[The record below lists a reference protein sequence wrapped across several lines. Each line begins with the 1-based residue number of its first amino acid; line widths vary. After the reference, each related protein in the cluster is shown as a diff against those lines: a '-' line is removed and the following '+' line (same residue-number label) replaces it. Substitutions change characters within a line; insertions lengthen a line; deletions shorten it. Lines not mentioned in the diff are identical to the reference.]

1 MSLIDILVF
10 LLKRK
15 KYSIGIPFLAGIL
28 GFIIAWLLPEYYK
41 SEIRV
46 LLDTGSKTT
55 SISSLAKSAV
65 PSNLLGSLGTSIG
78 SIGTQENEDLYLE
91 IVTGRDVLLATIE
104 KFRLDTIYKG
114 VKYKETLLKRFDKD
128 IKIEVDELTGVISC
142 AYEAKNK
149 ILARDLVRFVVEEA
163 NARYVKLRKER
174 ALQTIEHLKIFKQS
188 VVVSVDSLSNVLITF
203 YRDNNLLD
211 LESQLK
217 LTVTALAGYEE
228 QINNMRISE
237 SKAGSDNSTTAEL
250 RKRRF
255 ILEKEFQK
263 LRGEYSED
271 YLPNKNS
278 VYVNSDWAAEK
289 LIEQGKLESDFKRLF
304 TMLETIESNI
314 IMEEGNA
321 AKNLPVI
328 QIVQDAYLA
337 DYKSKPKRAMWAI
350 VTALISAF
358 FVYSLLILRGILN
371 NEIPSEDEIKNNI
384 KNLLKAGFKK

>member
-1 MSLIDILVF
+1 MSLTDVLIF

-15 KYSIGIPFLAGIL
+15 KHSLGIPFLAGVL
-28 GFIIAWLLPEYYK
+28 GFVIAWILPEYYK

-55 SISSLAKSAV
+55 NVNSLLKNATS
-65 PSNLLGSLGTSIG
+65 SNLLGSLGTSVG
-78 SIGTQENEDLYLE
+78 GVGGQENEDLYLE

-104 KFRLDTIYKG
+104 KFKLDTIYKTA
-114 VKYKETLLKRFDKD
+114 KYKETLLKRFDKD

-142 AYEAKNK
+142 EYEAKNK
-149 ILARDLVRFVVEEA
+149 VLARDLVRFVVEEA
-163 NARYVKLRKER
+163 NTKYVKLRKER
-174 ALQTIEHLKIFKQS
+174 ALQTIEHLSVFKQG
-188 VVVSVDSLSNVLITF
+188 VVASVDSLSKVLIVF

-255 ILEKEFQK
+255 ILEREFQK
-263 LRGEYSED
+263 LRGEYSDD
-271 YLPNKNS
+271 YLPSKNS

-289 LIEQGKLESDFKRLF
+289 LIEQGRLESDFKRLF
-304 TMLETIESNI
+304 TMLEMIESNI
-314 IMEEGNA
+314 VMEEGNA

-337 DYKSKPKRAMWAI
+337 DYKSKPKRAIWA
-350 VTALISAF
+350 VVGSLLSA
-358 FVYSLLILRGILN
+358 VLVCSILILRGILN
-371 NEIPSEDEIKNNI
+371 SEIPCEKETRES
-384 KNLLKAGFKK
+384 LKKLFETSLRK

>member
-1 MSLIDILVF
+1 MSLIDVLIF

-15 KYSIGIPFLAGIL
+15 KYSLGIPFLAGVL
-28 GFIIAWLLPEYYK
+28 GFVLAWISPEYYK

-46 LLDTGSKTT
+46 FLDTGSKTT
-55 SISSLAKSAV
+55 SVSSFIKNAASSSV
-65 PSNLLGSLGTSIG
+65 LGSLGASI
-78 SIGTQENEDLYLE
+78 IGGMGAQENEDLYME
-91 IVTGRDVLLATIE
+91 IVEGRDVHLATIE
-104 KFRLDTIYKG
+104 KFRLDTIYKSA
-114 VKYKETLLKRFDKD
+114 KYKETLLKSFEKD
-128 IKIEVDELTGVISC
+128 IKIKVDELTGVISC
-142 AYEAKNK
+142 EYEAKNK
-149 ILARDLVRFVVEEA
+149 VLARDLVRFVVEEA
-163 NARYVKLRKER
+163 NTRYVKLRKER
-174 ALQTIEHLKIFKQS
+174 ALQTIEQLNVFKQS
-188 VVVSVDSLSNVLITF
+188 VMASVDSLSKVLITF

-271 YLPNKNS
+271 YLPSKNS
-278 VYVNSDWAAEK
+278 IYINSDWAVEK
-289 LIEQGKLESDFKRLF
+289 LIEQEKLESDFKRLF
-304 TMLETIESNI
+304 AMLEAIGSNI
-314 IMEEGNA
+314 VMEEGNA

-337 DYKSKPKRAMWAI
+337 DYKSKPKRAKWAMAAAIFSFVTVSI
-350 VTALISAF
+350 V
-358 FVYSLLILRGILN
+358 LILLGIYHGELN
-371 NEIPSEDEIKNNI
+371 CEQKTRANFINFLRVIKP
-384 KNLLKAGFKK
+384 